1 MVVERAAGNGRKFE
15 SAALRRA
22 ERKGEHMSTDGENR
36 PESNTLY
43 IGERVAVRGAAVV
56 ANAVVVDGLLE
67 GDISAGNLLVTET
80 GTIRGK
86 VSVTQNADVFGRV
99 YDRLDVKG
107 LLILRATSGADGNIT
122 SGALQIEQG
131 AKINGGICST
141 YHHAAKEAPQPE
153 PKREA
158 RTNNVTQMAK
168 PLELPALEVVPRS
181 DFAASA

>member
-1 MVVERAAGNGRKFE
+1 
-15 SAALRRA
+15 
-22 ERKGEHMSTDGENR
+22 MSSDGENR

-43 IGERVAVRGAAVV
+43 IGERVAVRGAVVV

-67 GDISAGNLLVTET
+67 GEVSAGNLLVTET

-86 VSVTQNADVFGRV
+86 ISVTQNADIFGRV

-107 LLILRATSGADGNIT
+107 VLILRATSGVDGNIT

-141 YHHAAKEAPQPE
+141 YHHAAKEVPKPE
-153 PKREA
+153 RIREPRA
-158 RTNNVTQMAK
+158 SNVTQMAK
-168 PLELPALEVVPRS
+168 PLDLPTLEVLPRS

>member
-1 MVVERAAGNGRKFE
+1 
-15 SAALRRA
+15 
-22 ERKGEHMSTDGENR
+22 MSTDGENR

-86 VSVTQNADVFGRV
+86 ISVTQNADVFGRV

-107 LLILRATSGADGNIT
+107 VLILRATSGVEGNVT

-141 YHHAAKEAPQPE
+141 YHHATQETPKPE
-153 PKREA
+153 RIRGPRP
-158 RTNNVTQMAK
+158 NNVTPMAK
-168 PLELPALEVVPRS
+168 PLDLPTLEVVPRS

>member
-1 MVVERAAGNGRKFE
+1 
-15 SAALRRA
+15 
-22 ERKGEHMSTDGENR
+22 MSTDGENR

-86 VSVTQNADVFGRV
+86 ISVTQNADVFGRV

-107 LLILRATSGADGNIT
+107 VLILRATSGVDGNIT

-141 YHHAAKEAPQPE
+141 YHHAAKESSKSEANPE
-153 PKREA
+153 RAREL
-158 RTNNVTQMAK
+158 RPNNVTQMAK
-168 PLELPALEVVPRS
+168 PLDLPSLEVVPRP

>member
-1 MVVERAAGNGRKFE
+1 
-15 SAALRRA
+15 
-22 ERKGEHMSTDGENR
+22 MSTEGENR

-56 ANAVVVDGLLE
+56 ASAVVVDGLLE

-86 VSVTQNADVFGRV
+86 ISVTQNADIFGHV

-141 YHHAAKEAPQPE
+141 YHHAAAKEAPQPE
-153 PKREA
+153 RKRESRA
-158 RTNNVTQMAK
+158 HNVTQITK
-168 PLELPALEVVPRS
+168 PLDLPTLEVVPRS